1 MTLALNLGT
10 EPLSLD
16 RHALFTFR
24 NLTRRVPRFIKR
36 STMRVIT
43 LKRTVRKRTPYRR
56 SLVLRSFRELTRS
69 YFASEKSLEFVVEAL
84 LFAIMMTVS
93 GWPIFAA
100 VNALN
105 EFLQRTPN

>member
-1 MTLALNLGT
+1 
-10 EPLSLD
+10 
-16 RHALFTFR
+16 
-24 NLTRRVPRFIKR
+24 
-36 STMRVIT
+36 MRVIT

-84 LFAIMMTVS
+84 LFAVMMTVS
-93 GWPIFAA
+93 GWPVFAA
-100 VNALN
+100 ANALN